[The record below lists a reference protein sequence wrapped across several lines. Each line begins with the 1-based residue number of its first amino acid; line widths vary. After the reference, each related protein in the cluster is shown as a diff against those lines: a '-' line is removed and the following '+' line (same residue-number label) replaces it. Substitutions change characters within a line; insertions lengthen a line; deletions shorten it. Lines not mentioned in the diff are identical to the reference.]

1 MPLMDTIASTRR
13 QARGRNRRG
22 QGERLR
28 EDIIEAAT
36 RLLDELGDDQALS
49 MRAVARE
56 VGSAATSVYLHFA
69 DRDALVLAVLNRC
82 HDRLTQAVDDAEATS
97 DDPAANLRAR
107 TLVLGAWADQHPGL
121 YKVLHE
127 STLNQRADMPFKQH
141 LADRTTAAVQRC
153 MDAGLAPADE
163 AATVALDLRAAVH
176 GAVSMRLNQP
186 DHPWPPLEE
195 QVERFLTKLVGIPS
209 AAH

>member
-1 MPLMDTIASTRR
+1 MDTAASTYR
-13 QARGRNRRG
+13 QTRGRNRRG

-36 RLLDELGDDQALS
+36 RLLDELGDDEALS

-82 HDRLTQAVDDAEATS
+82 HDQLTRAVDDAEAAS
-97 DDPAANLRAR
+97 DDPVAQLRAR
-107 TLVLGAWADQHPGL
+107 TLVLGSWAYQHPGL

-127 STLNQRADMPFKQH
+127 SALNRRADMPFKQH

-153 MDAGLAPADE
+153 MDAGLAPVDE

-176 GAVSMRLNQP
+176 GAVSMRLNQA
-186 DHPWPPLEE
+186 DHPWPPLED
-195 QVERFLTKLVGIPS
+195 QIERFLTKLVGIRSS
-209 AAH
+209 AY